1 MLPLWVFNSQERKT
15 TKSSSCWV
23 ISLPVGQGHIIL
35 LAAPSGININ
45 VFLCLIL
52 FCFSKVQRH
61 CLPMFNV
68 FCWAFFATSVCLLA
82 FALQWPIIMEGYGT
96 RDWDWDC
103 ANCYSPHAIEAIVG
117 SINGQHRGACVR
129 LGHAAIPLEDDHF
142 GPDLVVDLGPFV
154 QHFLNV
160 FLRDTK

>member
-1 MLPLWVFNSQERKT
+1 MFFCVS
-15 TKSSSCWV
+15 
-23 ISLPVGQGHIIL
+23 
-35 LAAPSGININ
+35 
-45 VFLCLIL
+45 
-52 FCFSKVQRH
+52 FCFVLAKFKGIVCP
-61 CLPMFNV
+61 CLMCFAGL
-68 FCWAFFATSVCLLA
+68 FYATSVCLLA

-96 RDWDWDC
+96 RDWDC
-103 ANCYSPHAIEAIVG
+103 ANCYSPHAVEAIVG

-160 FLRDTK
+160 FLKGRKQGSRFRNDI